1 MNKSLLFALFT
12 ALYVN
17 LNAQQWGDYTLV
29 ALQGKTT
36 VTLIDNNKTTFKTWN
51 VTGGTGYSS
60 YILPGG
66 ILARSTKAAGAS
78 FNVAAVT
85 GNFQKIDWNGNLI
98 WNYNYSTANHCGHHD
113 FHVMPNGNFLII
125 AYVNKTAAE
134 AAAAGMSA
142 SKALLPERLVE
153 IKPTGATTGEIVWEW
168 NTWDHLVQETDASK
182 PNYGKVAEHPELL
195 DINYNNN
202 GKDWIHANGID
213 YNPVLDQIV
222 FSSHFLNEFYVL
234 DHSTTTA
241 EAASHSGGKSGKGGD
256 FLYRWGNPAAYKAK
270 GTTNFNV
277 LHDAHWIP
285 NDCPDAGFLVA
296 FNNSTGNSKIDKVKP
311 AFDGEKYDFK
321 PNAYLPALN
330 SGSLTCEGVS
340 SNMSSSQQLPNGNQ
354 LICIAKQGKIYEV
367 DKNGKNIWTY
377 QASGTAAQ
385 ASRYSACYINA
396 DAKKPT
402 IFEQGGALIGSAADK
417 YQWYLNGVA
426 IQNATNQTL
435 TPTKSG
441 KYQLQTAN
449 TVACWSIF
457 SDVYI
462 MSSVAVSE
470 LENDASLTVFP
481 NPTFDKINLQ
491 GEIFTTGSP
500 TTIYLFDAQ
509 GKMLYKNT
517 NVNEIDLS
525 SFPIGNYF
533 LRVTNEGKSHI
544 RKIIYQ

>member
-1 MNKSLLFALFT
+1 MKKILLFTSFIAFY
-12 ALYVN
+12 ANV
-17 LNAQQWGDYTLV
+17 NAQQWGDYTLV
-29 ALQGKTT
+29 ALQNKTT
-36 VTLIDNNKTTFKTWN
+36 VSLIDHNKAVFKTWN

-60 YILPGG
+60 YVLPGG
-66 ILARSTKAAGAS
+66 ILARSTKASNAS
-78 FNVAAVT
+78 INTPAIT
-85 GNFQKIDWNGNLI
+85 GRFQKVDWNGSMI
-98 WNYNYSTANHCGHHD
+98 WDYNYSTTSYCGHHD
-113 FHVMPNGNFLII
+113 FHVMPNGNFLIV

-134 AAAAGMSA
+134 AAAAGMTA
-142 SKALLPERLVE
+142 SKALLPERIVE
-153 IKPTGATTGEIVWEW
+153 VKPTGATTGDVVWEW
-168 NTWDHLVQETDASK
+168 NTWDHLVQEADATK
-182 PNYGKVAEHPELL
+182 ANYGKVAEHPELL
-195 DINYNNN
+195 NINYNNN

-222 FSSHFLNEFYVL
+222 FSSHYLNEFYII

-256 FLYRWGNPAAYKAK
+256 FLYRWGNPAAYKAT
-270 GTTNFNV
+270 GITNFKV

-285 NDCPDAGFLVA
+285 NDCPDAGFIVA

-321 PNAYLPALN
+321 ANSYLPATN
-330 SGSLTCEGVS
+330 SGSLTCEGFS

-354 LICIAKQGKIYEV
+354 LISIATQGKIYEV
-367 DKNGKNIWTY
+367 DKNGKTIWTY
-377 QASGTAAQ
+377 QAGGTTPQ
-385 ASRYSACYINA
+385 ASRYAACYINA

-426 IQNATNQTL
+426 IQDAINQTL

-441 KYQLQTAN
+441 KYQLQIAN
-449 TVACWSIF
+449 ASACWSVF
-457 SDVYI
+457 SDVFVL
-462 MSSVAVSE
+462 SSVAVSD

-481 NPTFDKINLQ
+481 NPTSDKINLK
-491 GEIFTTGSP
+491 GEIFNNDSP

-509 GKMLYKNT
+509 GKILYKNT
-517 NVNEIDLS
+517 NTTELDLS
-525 SFPIGNYF
+525 AFPIGNYF
-533 LRVTNEGKSHI
+533 LRVTNEGKNFI